1 MSSPARAERLE
12 KWLIEVAKVQSENF
26 SISVEYGNASAE
38 FIDIDT
44 VDLTEGLKNGDVLLP
59 GTPLENYLLED
70 HYQLSVV
77 VRKQLSENFQDLK
90 LKLLLWLNNEKQDVK
105 LSYDAERNNE
115 NTYDYFFDLNIIEHS
130 QHKEG
135 QMKTC

>member
-1 MSSPARAERLE
+1 MSSPARADRLE
-12 KWLIEVAKVQSENF
+12 KWLVEVAKVQTENF
-26 SISVEYGNASAE
+26 SISVEYGKVSAE

-59 GTPLENYLLED
+59 GTSIENYLLED

-77 VRKQLSENFQDLK
+77 IRKQLSEDFQDLK
-90 LKLLLWLNNEKQDVK
+90 LKLLLWLNNENQVVK
-105 LSYDAERNNE
+105 LNYDAERNNE
-115 NTYDYFFDLNIIEHS
+115 NTYDYFFDLSIIEHS

-135 QMKTC
+135 RMKTC